1 MERKYQLGTRWR
13 QFKAQTT
20 LRADGRENTLQNV
33 ENADLYQEFK
43 PADKYLADAEMKV
56 YMRKKLSDAS
66 KTTTRSEN
74 LEAGFGGA
82 FSNAYPLAKRYVYNE
97 YNKMIRNAGRGGSNP
112 SVQELDN
119 IFGKEDFLKTYQKQI
134 DDLAS
139 NKEFR
144 ELAEK
149 SPKTCIAKWS
159 KMVRQQPQVARVD
172 QAPQNAVVNAP
183 VNAPKQKVT
192 GPKKVETKVMG
203 HH

>member
-1 MERKYQLGTRWR
+1 MERRYKLGAKWK

-33 ENADLYQEFK
+33 EKADLYRGFK

-56 YMRKKLSDAS
+56 YMRKKLDDAS
-66 KTTTRSEN
+66 KTTTRGEN

-82 FSNAYPLAKRYVYNE
+82 FSNAYPLAKKYVYRE
-97 YNKMIRNAGRGGSNP
+97 YSNMIRNAGRGGSNP

-119 IFGKEDFLKTYQKQI
+119 IFGKEDFLKNYQKQI

-159 KMVRQQPQVARVD
+159 KLVRQQPQVARVD

-192 GPKKVETKVMG
+192 GPKKVETKAMG
-203 HH
+203 NH